1 LCEREKLAERE
12 NKMKYVLVAVVV
24 AIGAHEAF
32 SKQPSGEELQKAIEK
47 CWSFPELD
55 ESDLGECV
63 AAVLAGEL

>member
-1 LCEREKLAERE
+1 
-12 NKMKYVLVAVVV
+12 MKYVLVAVIV

-32 SKQPSGEELQKAIEK
+32 SKQPTGKELQEAIEK

-55 ESDLGECV
+55 EDDLGQCV